1 MIPSGGCLALEA
13 EDNETQTEWQSWRSE
28 QTGGRGYLAWSEVTR
43 GFPGGSVVKNPPAMQ
58 ETHLPTLGQEEPLEK
73 GMATHSSVL
82 PWEMP
87 RTEEPGGLQSTES
100 RGVRTEHTHLKLL
113 EAQGQRAA
121 RPRGQIQAF

>member
-1 MIPSGGCLALEA
+1 MES
-13 EDNETQTEWQSWRSE
+13 EDNETQTEWQSWCSE

-87 RTEEPGGLQSTES
+87 RTEEPGGLQSTGS